1 MGETAYRFEW
11 ERLFRE
17 YMMQAPEEAVPPDA
31 YGVAVALVMAG
42 YADGYGKGNGGN
54 IRPSQQTVA
63 TVCGCSTNTVRTRL
77 SELVALGILVVTEP
91 GRKGRQATYRLGQRD
106 EFRYALR
113 DELGEL
119 SGQRIGG
126 FTSAFLEGNLLTGCV
141 SDSSATYARGEQV
154 EDTNLLTGCVPPTH
168 PRVETYSRDAHNHN
182 TITIPEG
189 TPSGVPSWRDLSQSD
204 YDDAVDA
211 LMAEL
216 AALPRGKVNVGSWG
230 NRNRERIRAL
240 GLENVTGPK
249 DTSPRLVEFRDAYDK
264 AFHA

>member
-1 MGETAYRFEW
+1 
-11 ERLFRE
+11 
-17 YMMQAPEEAVPPDA
+17 MQAPEEAVPPDA

-54 IRPSQQTVA
+54 IRPSQQTIA

-91 GRKGRQATYRLGQRD
+91 GRKGRQATYRLGRRD

-126 FTSAFLEGNLLTGCV
+126 FTSAFSESNVLTGCV
-141 SDSSATYARGEQV
+141 STYSPGEQV
-154 EDTNLLTGCVPPTH
+154 EDTNVLTGCVPPTH
-168 PRVETYSRDAHNHN
+168 ARVETCSRGAHNHN
-182 TITIPEG
+182 TITRPEG
-189 TPSGVPSWRDLSQSD
+189 TPSGVPSWKDLSQND

-211 LMAEL
+211 LLAEL
-216 AALPRGKVNVGSWG
+216 AALPRGKVNVGNWG
-230 NRNRERIRAL
+230 GRNRERIRAL
-240 GLENVTGPK
+240 GLENVTGLK
-249 DTSPRLVEFRDAYDK
+249 DTSPRLMEFQSAYDR